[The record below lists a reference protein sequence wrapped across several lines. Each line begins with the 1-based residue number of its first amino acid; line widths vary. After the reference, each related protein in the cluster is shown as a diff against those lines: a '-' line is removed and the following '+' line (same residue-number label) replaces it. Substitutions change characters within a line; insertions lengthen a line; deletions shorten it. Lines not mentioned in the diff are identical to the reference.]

1 MAQVLRNLLPEKSVI
16 LNYLFMI
23 GLILFSQFHLRAY
36 CLAVGDI
43 QIYLYD
49 RILALFSP
57 VPYVTPSSDQGSF
70 SLDLTPHLTNT
81 SLQIQRGDDNVRLLG
96 ELVGCHI
103 LSGESNAIL
112 RPSDIDTIIIQMRDV
127 LADTFKAA
135 LQNPVHFQ
143 VNQPKLMS
151 TS

>member
-1 MAQVLRNLLPEKSVI
+1 M
-16 LNYLFMI
+16 LNCLF
-23 GLILFSQFHLRAY
+23 LISLTLFSQFHLRAY

-43 QIYLYD
+43 RLYLYD
-49 RILALFSP
+49 RILALFSSA
-57 VPYVTPSSDQGSF
+57 PYVAPSSDQGSF

-81 SLQIQRGDDNVRLLG
+81 SLQIHSGDDNVRLLD

-112 RPSDIDTIIIQMRDV
+112 RSSDIHTINIQMRDV

-143 VNQPKLMS
+143 VNWL
-151 TS
+151 